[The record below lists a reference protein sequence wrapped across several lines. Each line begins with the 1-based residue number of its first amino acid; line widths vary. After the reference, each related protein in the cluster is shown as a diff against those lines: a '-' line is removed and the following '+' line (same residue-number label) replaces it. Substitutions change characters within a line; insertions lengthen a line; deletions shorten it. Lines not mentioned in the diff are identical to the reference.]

1 MFSGDAPIPADD
13 TILIVDLTSVHGLE
27 RAVIIV
33 VPEVK
38 PPPPRPSFCD
48 GILPPILK
56 DGPTSQAPKPGER
69 GAEAGVAGGQAEERD
84 HIIMTPDGQGEE
96 ELPDDAE
103 ETAPDRADKT
113 QQSTDPVLVKLD
125 PTIKAALRD
134 GEDLAVT
141 GDGKVEP
148 PDDEDVVMR
157 DEEPPDGGDYSS
169 KGGHPSL
176 SGPKPDAEMRNVSAD
191 AKKETDMV
199 VDSAAEAPG
208 GKEERKDMD
217 IRKAQKDP
225 YTYADSKS
233 KQQIQAAL
241 ESLSMQS
248 RQDVFYIGSRAVC
261 QLVLIHPGK
270 DPMREDRSEQPMQI
284 G

>member
-1 MFSGDAPIPADD
+1 MFSGDAPIPDDD

-33 VPEVK
+33 IPEVK

-56 DGPTSQAPKPGER
+56 DEPTSQAPKQGER
-69 GAEAGVAGGQAEERD
+69 GAESGVAGGQAEEMD
-84 HIIMTPDGQGEE
+84 HIITTPDGQVEE

-103 ETAPDRADKT
+103 EAAPDEADKT
-113 QQSTDPVLVKLD
+113 ERSTDRVLVKLD
-125 PTIKAALRD
+125 PAIKAVLKG
-134 GEDLAVT
+134 GEDLTVT

-148 PDDEDVVMR
+148 PADEDVEMR
-157 DEEPPDGGDYSS
+157 DEEPPGGGDYSS

-191 AKKETDMV
+191 AEKETDMA
-199 VDSAAEAPG
+199 VDSAAEVRG
-208 GKEERKDMD
+208 GKEECKDAD
-217 IRKAQKDP
+217 VPKAQKDP

-270 DPMREDRSEQPMQI
+270 DPMREDRSEQPMQT